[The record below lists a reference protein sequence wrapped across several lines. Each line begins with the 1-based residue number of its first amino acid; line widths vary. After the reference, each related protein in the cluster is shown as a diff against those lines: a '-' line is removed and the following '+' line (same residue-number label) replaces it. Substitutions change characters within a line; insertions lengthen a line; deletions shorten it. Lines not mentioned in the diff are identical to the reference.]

1 VIPAV
6 IDEETTGH
14 VPAAMLEEL
23 TNCMQQRRIGEGIEL
38 LRQEYPRFQQLK
50 PNQKHAGWAIGCL
63 AQWIDIGFVDDGVLL
78 QVLARFDHGAKHQL
92 LLGDYLHLK
101 LAEALAAMRAEEL
114 ITAIGHLDLV
124 MALGAE
130 TGDTRTALIATLW
143 KARCLR
149 KAGEYRQA
157 LDVTRQGMR
166 VAAQLGLSPMKAV
179 MQTLESWIVFQDGQ
193 AKEAIRILQE
203 AEAVLRETDDFITL
217 GNIQSAYG
225 RIALREGRYNHA
237 MQYFEA
243 SVEYFK
249 HRDSL
254 LGYRARSLT
263 NMAQAKRFLALQLR
277 RSIDARWERQ
287 RRQKTAGERGESKS
301 KAAQLERMYELLRSA
316 QADLAEADR
325 IYKASQNH
333 HGAGNTDVS
342 LAQIYLDLGHLEQ
355 AEERAN
361 EAFDLGASK
370 ADYVL
375 LCRARIVQAT
385 VANARYEDEVGE
397 GEDSSHFA
405 QLAHDCSKEAI
416 DYGERTQNRRLLAQ
430 AHISHGLT
438 LVNGFFSQADAARA
452 CCDRA
457 ETYLDHDRHDALWG
471 EVEILRERI
480 SHGGVEDPNLR
491 AWSQGSVGDKS
502 LQDVVGQF
510 EEMLVRKVWEHEGR
524 KVSRVASRL
533 AVSPKK
539 VRRILRHLG
548 VLLESASGS
557 EDSD

>member
-1 VIPAV
+1 MRPPAV
-6 IDEETTGH
+6 DSDEIL
-14 VPAAMLEEL
+14 PAAILEEL
-23 TNCMQQRRIGEGIEL
+23 TRCVQERRIREGIEL
-38 LRQEYPRFQQLK
+38 LEREYWRYKQLS
-50 PNQKHAGWAIGCL
+50 PGEPQAGWATSCL
-63 AQWIDIGFVDDGVLL
+63 AQWVDIGFSDDGALRRLL
-78 QVLARFDHGAKHQL
+78 GRFDRETKRKL
-92 LLGDYLHLK
+92 PLGDYLHLR
-101 LAEALAAMRAEEL
+101 LAEALVAMRDEEL
-114 ITAIGHLDLV
+114 AVAIGHLDLV
-124 MALGAE
+124 MALGEEA
-130 TGDTRTALIATLW
+130 GDASTALIAAMW

-157 LDVTRQGMR
+157 LAVTREGMK
-166 VAAQLGLSPMKAV
+166 VAAQLGLAPLKAV

-193 AKEAIRILQE
+193 SKEAIRILQE

-243 SVEYFK
+243 SVDYFK
-249 HRDSL
+249 RRDSL
-254 LGYRARSLT
+254 LGYLARSLT

-277 RSIDARWERQ
+277 RSMDARWEQQ
-287 RRQKTAGERGESKS
+287 RRQKASSNPGETKS

-316 QADLAEADR
+316 QNDLGEADA
-325 IYKASQNH
+325 IYKAVQNH
-333 HGAGNTDVS
+333 HGAGNADVS

-361 EAFDLGASK
+361 EAFELGASK
-370 ADYVL
+370 ADFVL
-375 LCRARIVQAT
+375 LCRARIVQAA
-385 VANARYEDEVGE
+385 VAGARYEDEVGE
-397 GEDSSHFA
+397 EDSSRFA

-416 DYGERTQNRRLLAQ
+416 DYGERTQSRRLLAQ
-430 AHISHGLT
+430 AHISHGLA
-438 LVNGFFSQADAARA
+438 LVNGFFDQVDAARV

-480 SHGGVEDPNLR
+480 AHGGVEDPNLR
-491 AWSQGSVGDKS
+491 AWSQGSIGDKS
-502 LQDVVGQF
+502 LQEVVGQF

-524 KVSRVASRL
+524 KVSRVADRL

-548 VLLESASGS
+548 VLLEPVSAVA
-557 EDSD
+557 EADD